1 MFTAPRRTQKHFT
14 AFLGCH
20 FDLRSLTL
28 LRLFVLISFAVAAR
42 AQSAPSVFSEQP
54 QNPASPEI
62 TAPVQHIAP
71 TQTPGLRE
79 KHPRLFGIFPTHSVS
94 NSRLPT
100 SLKSGEKFHLFLKN
114 TTDPFS
120 LTYTAFNA
128 GLQQAD
134 NDLSGFGQGAAGYGK
149 RLGAGLA
156 DGAAAGFFQDY
167 LFPSLLHQD
176 PRYFRQGSGSFKSR
190 LAHAIT
196 RPVVTRK
203 DSGGH
208 SFNWSGLL
216 GSIAASGLSNAYYP
230 ATDRG
235 PELTF
240 KRMTTGIPFT
250 LIDHLIDEFG
260 PDLEKT
266 FLKKK

>member
-1 MFTAPRRTQKHFT
+1 MFTAPRRTQNHVT
-14 AFLGCH
+14 AFLGCR
-20 FDLRSLTL
+20 FDLRSVTFL
-28 LRLFVLISFAVAAR
+28 LVVMSFAIATR

-54 QNPASPEI
+54 QNPAPPEI
-62 TAPVQHIAP
+62 TAPVRHITP
-71 TQTPGLRE
+71 TQTPVVQE
-79 KHPRLFGIFPTHSVS
+79 KHPRLFGIFPTYSVS
-94 NSRLPT
+94 NSQSPI
-100 SLKSGEKFHLFLKN
+100 SLSSGEKFHLFLKN

-134 NDLSGFGQGAAGYGK
+134 NDLSGFGQGATGYGK

-156 DGAAAGFFQDY
+156 DGAATGFFQDY

-176 PRYFRQGSGSFKSR
+176 PRYFRQGSGPFKSR
-190 LAHAIT
+190 LTHAII

-208 SFNWSGLL
+208 AFNWSGIL
-216 GSIAASGLSNAYYP
+216 GSVAASCLSNAYYP

-260 PDLEKT
+260 PDLEKK
-266 FLKKK
+266 FLQKK